1 MVVFFSPDDRQEYF
15 ASVISIGFEIRAR
28 FSSMV
33 SDEQSRLLHVCP
45 APLGTVD
52 FLDQLEIIEY
62 EFAAQ

>member
-1 MVVFFSPDDRQEYF
+1 
-15 ASVISIGFEIRAR
+15 
-28 FSSMV
+28 MV

-52 FLDQLEIIEY
+52 FLDQLEIIGY